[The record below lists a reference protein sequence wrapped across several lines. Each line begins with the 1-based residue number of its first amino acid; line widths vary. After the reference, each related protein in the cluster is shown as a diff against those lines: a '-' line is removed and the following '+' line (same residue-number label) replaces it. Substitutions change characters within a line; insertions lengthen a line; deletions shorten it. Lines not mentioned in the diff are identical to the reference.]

1 MTELPMKPWIL
12 TFASLACLH
21 AAPPAPI
28 HVVVAKD
35 GSGDFP
41 TVQNAVDHAFDRV
54 LEPTTARLV
63 IEIRPGI
70 YHERVRVPHE
80 RPRVTFLGADAQ
92 STVITFAVGAK
103 DVGGTFFSAVVDIN
117 ADEFEASNITF
128 ENSYG
133 TGTQAVAVSVHS
145 DRAVFRNCRFLA
157 MQDTLYAASGRQYY
171 ADSYIAGHVDFIFGN
186 AAAVFDR
193 CEIRSR
199 GAGYIAAVSRTLP
212 EGAQGFVFTHCRLT
226 ADPSVDGVFLGRPWR
241 NYARVVYLECAMGD
255 HIRPEGWDN
264 WNKVA
269 AEKTAWFAEYSS
281 TGAGGAAGARVKWA
295 RQLTAAEAAQFR
307 PEVFLR
313 GDDGWNPAR

>member
-1 MTELPMKPWIL
+1 MPKLLMKLWIPAL
-12 TFASLACLH
+12 FALVRLH
-21 AAPPAPI
+21 AAVPAPI
-28 HVVVAKD
+28 RVVVAKD

-54 LEPTTARLV
+54 LAPTTARLV
-63 IEIRPGI
+63 IEIRPGV
-70 YHERVRVPHE
+70 YRERVRVPHD
-80 RPRVTFLGADAQ
+80 RPRVTFLGNDAQ

-145 DRAVFRNCRFLA
+145 DRAVFRNCRFLG

-212 EGAQGFVFTHCRLT
+212 EDAQGFVFTHCRLT
-226 ADPSVDGVFLGRPWR
+226 ADAGVTGVFLGRPWR

-269 AEKTAWFAEYSS
+269 AEKTAWFAEYLSS
-281 TGAGGAAGARVKWA
+281 GPGGATDARVKWA
-295 RQLTAAEAAQFR
+295 HQLTAAEAGRFR

-313 GDDGWNPAR
+313 GTDGWNPAQ